1 MAVTQNSI
9 VLPQAPIIY
18 NLSLA
23 AVTACATR
31 APTATASLAGAN
43 IFLLVPTTTNG
54 VRIDKIFAKGCS
66 TSITAATVA
75 QTITIWEWDGIT
87 AFPID
92 ELLVT
97 AVTPSTTVAS
107 YQGQVVYTNFV
118 LPPTHALYASTS
130 ITTTAATTAL
140 CLSATGATY

>member
-1 MAVTQNSI
+1 MAVTPNSVI
-9 VLPQAPIIY
+9 NPQGPAVY

-31 APTATASLAGAN
+31 APTATASLAGSN

-54 VRIDKIFAKGCS
+54 VRVDKILAKGCS
-66 TSITAATVA
+66 NSFTAATVA
-75 QTITIWEWDGIT
+75 QTITIWEWDGTT
-87 AFPID
+87 AFPVD

-107 YQGQVVYTNFV
+107 YQGQTLYSNFV
-118 LPPTHALYASTS
+118 LPATHALYASTS
-130 ITTTAATTAL
+130 VTTTAATTAL
-140 CLSATGATY
+140 CLTAFGAVY

>member
-1 MAVTQNSI
+1 MAVTPNSVI
-9 VLPQAPIIY
+9 QPQGPSIY

-23 AVTACATR
+23 AVTACTTR
-31 APTATASLAGAN
+31 APTAFASLGAAN
-43 IFLLVPTTTNG
+43 IFQIVPTTTNG
-54 VRIDKIFAKGCS
+54 VRIDKILAKGCS
-66 TSITAATVA
+66 TSFTAATVA
-75 QTITIWEWDGIT
+75 QTITIWECDGVT

-107 YQGQVVYTNFV
+107 YQGQTGYINFV
-118 LPPTHALYASTS
+118 LPATHSLWASTS

-140 CLSATGATY
+140 CLTAQGATY

>member
-1 MAVTQNSI
+1 MAVTLNA
-9 VLPQAPIIY
+9 VPVPQAPAVY

-31 APTATASLAGAN
+31 APTATASLAGSN

-54 VRIDKIFAKGCS
+54 VRVDKILAKGCS

-75 QTITIWEWDGIT
+75 QTITIWEWDGTT
-87 AFPID
+87 AFPVD

-97 AVTPSTTVAS
+97 VVTPSTTVAS
-107 YQGQVVYTNFV
+107 YQGQVNYTNFV
-118 LPPTHALYASTS
+118 LPATHALYASTS
-130 ITTTAATTAL
+130 ITTTASTTAL
-140 CLSATGATY
+140 CLSAFGATY

>member
-1 MAVTQNSI
+1 MPVTTNAV
-9 VLPQAPIIY
+9 VLPQAAAVY

-31 APTATASLAGAN
+31 APTATASLAGSN

-54 VRIDKIFAKGCS
+54 VRIDKILVKGCS

-75 QTITIWEWDGIT
+75 QTVTIWEWDGVT

-97 AVTPSTTVAS
+97 AVTPSTVVAS
-107 YQGQVVYTNFV
+107 YQGQVNYTNFV
-118 LPPTHALYASTS
+118 LPPTYALYASTS
-130 ITTTAATTAL
+130 VTTTAATTAL
-140 CLSATGATY
+140 CLSAMGATY

>member
-1 MAVTQNSI
+1 MAVTQNAI

-54 VRIDKIFAKGCS
+54 VRIDKIIAKGCS
-66 TSITAATVA
+66 NSITAATVA
-75 QTITIWEWDGIT
+75 QTITIWEWDGVT

>member
-1 MAVTQNSI
+1 MAVTANSI
-9 VLPQAPIIY
+9 IQPQGPAIY

-31 APTATASLAGAN
+31 APTATASLAGSN
-43 IFLLVPTTTNG
+43 IFLLVPTSTNG
-54 VRIDKIFAKGCS
+54 IRVDKILAKGCS

-75 QTITIWEWDGIT
+75 QTITIWEWDGVT

-107 YQGQVVYTNFV
+107 YQGQTNYTNFV
-118 LPPTHALYASTS
+118 LPATHALYASTS
-130 ITTTAATTAL
+130 VTTTAATTAL
-140 CLSATGATY
+140 CLSALGAVY

>member
-1 MAVTQNSI
+1 MAITPNSV
-9 VLPQAPIIY
+9 VLPQSAIVY

-31 APTATASLAGAN
+31 APTATASLTGAN
-43 IFLLVPTTTNG
+43 IFLLVPATTNG
-54 VRIDKIFAKGCS
+54 VRIDKILAKGCS
-66 TSITAATVA
+66 NSITAATVA
-75 QTITIWEWDGIT
+75 QTITIWEWDGTT

-118 LPPTHALYASTS
+118 LPSTHALYASTS
-130 ITTTAATTAL
+130 ITTTASTTAL
-140 CLSATGATY
+140 SLSALGALY

>member
-1 MAVTQNSI
+1 MAVTTNAI
-9 VLPQAPIIY
+9 ILPQAPQVW

-23 AVTACATR
+23 AVTACTTR

-43 IFLLVPTTTNG
+43 IFLFVAATTNG
-54 VRIDKIFAKGCS
+54 CRVDKILVKGCS
-66 TSITAATVA
+66 TSFVAATVA
-75 QTITIWEWDGIT
+75 QTVTIWEWDGTT

-92 ELLVT
+92 ELLIT

-107 YQGQVVYTNFV
+107 FQGQTVYTNLV
-118 LPPTHALYASTS
+118 LPATHALYAATS

-140 CLSATGATY
+140 CLTATGALY

>member
-1 MAVTQNSI
+1 LAVTPNSVI
-9 VLPQAPIIY
+9 QPQAPAIY
-18 NLSLA
+18 NLSLS

-31 APTATASLAGAN
+31 APTAFASLGAAN
-43 IFLLVPTTTNG
+43 IFQIVPTTTNG
-54 VRIDKIFAKGCS
+54 VRVDKILIKGCS

-75 QTITIWEWDGIT
+75 QTVTVWECDGVT
-87 AFPID
+87 AFPVD

-107 YQGQVVYTNFV
+107 YQGQSAYINFV
-118 LPPTHALYASTS
+118 LPATHSLWLSTS

-140 CLSATGATY
+140 CASALGSTY

>member
-1 MAVTQNSI
+1 MAVTQNAI

-43 IFLLVPTTTNG
+43 IFLLVPATTNG
-54 VRIDKIFAKGCS
+54 VRIDRILAKGCS

-75 QTITIWEWDGIT
+75 QTITIWEWDGVT

-118 LPPTHALYASTS
+118 LAPTHALYASTS

>member
-1 MAVTQNSI
+1 MAVTNNA
-9 VLPQAPIIY
+9 VPVPQAPY
-18 NLSLA
+18 MVNLSLA

-54 VRIDKIFAKGCS
+54 VRIDKILVKGCS
-66 TSITAATVA
+66 TSFTAATVA
-75 QTITIWEWDGIT
+75 QTVTIWVWDGTT

-97 AVTPSTTVAS
+97 VVTPSTTVAS
-107 YQGQVVYTNFV
+107 YQGQANYNNFV
-118 LPPTHALYASTS
+118 LPATWALYASTS
-130 ITTTAATTAL
+130 ITTTASTTAL
-140 CLSATGATY
+140 CVTATGALY